1 MSRYNTFLVDA
12 DDTIFDFKA
21 AAAEALEKSFT
32 ECSLPYSDGVY
43 SAYMEINDSLWKRLE
58 RKEINQTELKA
69 LRFTAVLERLNIDF
83 PGTEM
88 NDIYVKN
95 LGECAVIFNGAEE
108 FLGELSHLGDVYII
122 TNGFKA
128 VQERRLKKFKIE
140 RFAKG
145 VFVSE
150 EVGANKPDIKY
161 LEYVKERVPG
171 FDKDKTLVIG
181 DSLTSDIALA
191 NAGDIDCVW
200 YNTAGKP
207 LTGGKKVTFTAAT
220 YGEILSFI
228 KNS

>member
-1 MSRYNTFLVDA
+1 MSRYDTFLLDA

-21 AAAEALEKSFT
+21 AAAEALKNSFE
-32 ECSLPYSDGVY
+32 ECSLPYSDKVY
-43 SAYMEINDSLWKRLE
+43 SSYMRINDELWKKLE

-69 LRFTAVLERLNIDF
+69 LRFTAVLKELGIDF
-83 PGTEM
+83 SGLRM
-88 NDIYVKN
+88 NEIYVKN
-95 LGECAVIFNGAEE
+95 LGECAVFFSGAEE
-108 FLGELSHLGDVYII
+108 FLAALSKMGRIYII

-128 VQERRLKKFKIE
+128 VQERRLKKFRIE
-140 RFAKG
+140 RFAQG

-150 EVGANKPDIKY
+150 EVGANKPDIRY
-161 LEYVKERVPG
+161 LEYVRERVPS
-171 FDKDKTLVIG
+171 FNKQKTLIIG

-200 YNTAGKP
+200 YNTAKKP
-207 LTGGKKVTFTAAT
+207 ITGGKKVTFSAAS

>member
-1 MSRYNTFLVDA
+1 MGKYEVFLVDA

-21 AAAEALEKSFT
+21 AAAEALKKTFA
-32 ECSLPYSDGVY
+32 ECSLPYSDEVY
-43 SAYMEINDSLWKRLE
+43 SAYMEINDDLWKKLE
-58 RKEINQTELKA
+58 RKEIDQSELKR
-69 LRFTAVLERLNIDF
+69 LRFTLVLKRLNMNF
-83 PGTEM
+83 PGEDM
-88 NDIYVKN
+88 NGIYIKN

-108 FLGELSHLGDVYII
+108 FLDELCHIGDVYII

-128 VQERRLKKFKIE
+128 VQEKRLKKFGIE
-140 RFAKG
+140 RYAKG

-161 LEYVKERVPG
+161 LEYVKARIPSYKRE
-171 FDKDKTLVIG
+171 KTLVIG

-191 NAGDIDCVW
+191 NAGGIDCVW

-207 LTGGKKVTFTAAT
+207 LTGGKKVTFTASDYA
-220 YGEILSFI
+220 EVLSFI